1 MSNCDNCAKKK
12 AMEIINQYKDM
23 PNEAIHCLQQVQDV
37 FGYLPEEY
45 VAEISKVLNVPESD
59 LFGIITFYTQF
70 RLTPRA
76 KYNIDVCLGTACF
89 INGADSILNELEL
102 RLGIKMGESTKDGM
116 YALTNTRCVGCCGL
130 APVITINGE
139 VYGKVK
145 REDIKNILENLK

>member
-1 MSNCDNCAKKK
+1 MTNCDNCSKKK
-12 AMEIINQYKDM
+12 AMDIIAKYKGA
-23 PNEAIHCLQQVQDV
+23 PHEAIHCLQDIQSV

-45 VAEISKVLNVPESD
+45 IVEISRALNVPESE
-59 LFGIITFYTQF
+59 LYGIITFYTQF

-89 INGADSILNELEL
+89 INGADALVDELSL
-102 RLGIKMGESTKDGM
+102 RLGIKMGESTPDGM
-116 YALTNTRCVGCCGL
+116 FSLTNTRCVGCCGL
-130 APVITINGE
+130 APVLTINGE

>member
-12 AMEIINQYKDM
+12 AMEIINQYKNM
-23 PNEAIHCLQQVQDV
+23 PHEAIHCLQQVQDV

-45 VAEISKVLNVPESD
+45 VSEISRVLNVPESD

-89 INGADSILNELEL
+89 INGADNILNELEL
-102 RLGIKMGESTKDGM
+102 QLGIKMGESTQDGM